1 MNTAIENITTELVKS
16 HFRCFG
22 DSVIVEEEFSSSP
35 RISKLLKTASKSG
48 PGPGRPDFIVRL
60 SDEPDLL
67 IVIECK
73 ADPRNHQSET
83 LDNAEKF
90 AVDGALYYASHL
102 CREFD
107 VLAIAVSGIEK
118 QSMEISHFLLM
129 RTAVEPIPA
138 FGDSLLRPEDY
149 IKGYQEDPRKFRQD
163 YETLSE
169 FMRELNV
176 RLHLNKVSER
186 DRSLFLSACLIALE
200 RRSFRDGY
208 GSEHD
213 ATRLADMVV
222 EAAVI
227 ELRDAGVNQP
237 GLDIVKQQFEGLR
250 LQSDLLA
257 KKGELREI
265 VQEIDS
271 KINAFVKTHRYR
283 DVLGGLYIEFLRYA
297 NSDKGLGIVLT
308 PPHVTELFA
317 EIAQVNPNS
326 VVYDSCAGTGG
337 FLISAMRVMID
348 KAGGASEVEQQI
360 KSDQLHGVEPHPNIF
375 PLAVSNMYIHQDGK
389 TNILPKDCFDPAVVA
404 SMRLLGP
411 NVGLL
416 NPPYKGDKRHDRE
429 ELEYVA
435 NNLECL
441 SEGAVCVAIVP
452 MQCALATRGRVAPIK
467 RELLRRHTL
476 EAVLSM
482 PDELFFNSK
491 VGVVTCVMVFTA
503 HRPHQLDK
511 ETFLGYFKDDG
522 FVKRKVGGRIDAFD
536 RWVGVKNRWLYL
548 FRNRR
553 QETGLSVN
561 VQLDANSE
569 WAAEAYM
576 ETDYSLITDQHFD
589 ETLFCYSQY
598 LFASKARSFVSN
610 ERIGHEVALDTPS
623 WKSFAL
629 RDLFRITGTR
639 TTPRLDLEVA
649 GVGAYPYVTTQ
660 ATNNGVEGFYDFR
673 TERGGVLTVDSAVAG
688 YCAYQSSDF
697 SASDHVEKLEPRFKM
712 DAMVALFLTT
722 VVNLEQYR
730 YNYGRKCSQSRL
742 KQSTVRLPATTS
754 GRPDFDYM
762 RRYIS
767 GRRCSRNIDDAP
779 SLTPVTHTPPYT
791 TTR

>member
-1 MNTAIENITTELVKS
+1 MNITNENITTELVKS
-16 HFRCFG
+16 HFRRFG
-22 DSVIVEEEFSSSP
+22 DRVTVEEEFSSSA
-35 RISKLLKTASKSG
+35 RISKLLRTASKSG
-48 PGPGRPDFIVRL
+48 RGPGRPDFIVRL
-60 SDEPDLL
+60 ADEPDLV

-73 ADPRNHQSET
+73 ADPRNHRSET
-83 LDNAEKF
+83 LDNAERY

-107 VLAIAVSGIEK
+107 VLAIAVSGVEER
-118 QSMEISHFLLM
+118 SMEISHFLLL
-129 RTAVEPIPA
+129 RTAVAPIPA
-138 FGDSLLRPEDY
+138 FGDSLLLPEDY
-149 IKGYQEDPRKFRQD
+149 IKGYREDPRKFRQD

-169 FMRELNV
+169 FMRELNI

-200 RRSFRDGY
+200 RQSFRDGY
-208 GSEHD
+208 GSERD
-213 ATRLADMVV
+213 AARLADMIV

-227 ELRDAGVNQP
+227 ELRDAGVNPP
-237 GLDIVKQQFEGLR
+237 GLDIVRQQFEGLR

-271 KINAFVKTHRYR
+271 KVNAFVKTHKYR

-317 EIAQVNPNS
+317 EIAQVNPYS
-326 VVYDSCAGTGG
+326 VVYDNCAGTGG

-348 KAGGASEVEQQI
+348 KASGASEVEQQI
-360 KSDQLHGVEPHPNIF
+360 KRDQLHGVEPHPNIF

-389 TNILPKDCFDPAVVA
+389 TNILPKDCFDPEVVKA
-404 SMRLLGP
+404 MRLLRP

-416 NPPYKGDKRHDRE
+416 NPPYKGDKKHDRE
-429 ELEYVA
+429 ELEYLA

-441 SEGAVCVAIVP
+441 SDGAVCVAIVP
-452 MQCALATRGRVAPIK
+452 MQCALAKRGKILTIK
-467 RELLRRHTL
+467 RDLLRRHTL
-476 EAVLSM
+476 DAVLSM

-503 HRPHQLDK
+503 HRPHQSDQ

-536 RWVGVKNRWLYL
+536 RWEGVKQKWLSL
-548 FRNRR
+548 FRNHR

-561 VQLDANSE
+561 VQLDASCE

-589 ETLFCYSQY
+589 DTLFNYSQY
-598 LFASKARSFVSN
+598 LFASKAKTFVTN
-610 ERIGHEVALDTPS
+610 ESIGQEVALDTPS

-629 RDLFRITGTR
+629 RDLFRITGTK
-639 TTPRLDLEVA
+639 TTPRIDLEVA
-649 GVGAYPYVTTQ
+649 GVGDYPYVTTQ
-660 ATNNGVEGFYDFR
+660 ATNNGVEGFYNVR
-673 TERGGVLTVDSAVAG
+673 TERGGVLTVDSAVVG
-688 YCAYQSSDF
+688 YCAYQASDF
-697 SASDHVEKLEPRFKM
+697 SASDHVEKLEPRFEM
-712 DAMVALFLTT
+712 DAKVALFLAT

-742 KQSTVRLPATTS
+742 KEAKIRLPTAPS

-762 RRYIS
+762 QRYIS
-767 GRRCSRNIDDAP
+767 GRQCSQN
-779 SLTPVTHTPPYT
+779 L
-791 TTR
+791 